1 MPPHFR
7 LKQAPPGQF
16 LNNDDEPPIPEDVY
30 DVPPPTLTDKHCDDD
45 RGGVGR
51 GPQEIYDIPASLQSG
66 GQDVYDF
73 PRDREDRGEEGREHN
88 IYDIPPQVLW
98 SSKSRKWNAH

>member
-7 LKQAPPGQF
+7 LKQASPGQF
-16 LNNDDEPPIPEDVY
+16 LHEDEPAIPEDVY
-30 DVPPPTLTDKHCDDD
+30 DVPPPTLTDKRCEED
-45 RGGVGR
+45 RGVVGR
-51 GPQEIYDIPASLQSG
+51 GPQEIYDIPASLQPG

-73 PRDREDRGEEGREHN
+73 PRDREDRGEDGREHN

-98 SSKSRKWNAH
+98 LMFSGG